1 MQPPFKK
8 RSLTR
13 QPTLDNT
20 EVDELCSTV
29 SQERLSGTS
38 FLDGTLLP
46 RLAKE
51 HFAHFAKLN
60 PLSKQKPI
68 CGKRTWGTLCSGSEG
83 AHFCMRACQ
92 DAMNAR
98 RATFGEDDSGTT
110 SGQDDR
116 HTTFGQGDVEFLSIV
131 RLRIG
136 YKKTGLDR
144 AHY

>member
-13 QPTLDNT
+13 HPTLDNT
-20 EVDELCSTV
+20 QVEELCSTV
-29 SQERLSGTS
+29 SQERLSGAS

-46 RLAKE
+46 MLAKE

-92 DAMNAR
+92 DAMNDR

-110 SGQDDR
+110 SGQGDR
-116 HTTFGQGDVEFLSIV
+116 HTTFGQGDVEFCQLFACESDP
-131 RLRIG
+131 
-136 YKKTGLDR
+136 KKTGLDL